1 MYPMDKLILY
11 DAHKIVYCLQPKV
24 GSSSILKLFVN
35 LLPEKYQYLKNDDSI
50 HKTMYKTFSMKQK
63 AHGGQHHE
71 SNLKELVNEENYF
84 AFSFVRHPFD
94 RLVSAYIEKIEMNK
108 TGYFQLHIASIKEKY
123 GNVTFNNFLLH
134 VLSTKRNP
142 NEHWLPFYKT
152 CSYCDFGFDQFIGR
166 LETFERD
173 MRCVTKT

>member
-1 MYPMDKLILY
+1 M
-11 DAHKIVYCLQPKV
+11 
-24 GSSSILKLFVN
+24 
-35 LLPEKYQYLKNDDSI
+35 I
-50 HKTMYKTFSMKQK
+50 HKTMYKTFSMK
-63 AHGGQHHE
+63 AGQHE
-71 SNLKELVNEENYF
+71 SNIKKLVNEEHYF

-108 TGYFQLHIASIKEKY
+108 TGYFQLHIGAIKEKY

-134 VLSTKRNP
+134 VLSTKGNP

-166 LETFERD
+166 LETFDRD
-173 MRCVTKT
+173 MRYVQLILGSNYFVFYYKKSLFFFAILLK